1 MKKIITLALGVAA
14 SLAANA
20 GVLFWQVA
28 TTGDQSSGYQATMGD
43 NSTTVTYTYAMLKAS
58 SSESGSPLLPVTT
71 YFDDGGDG
79 IAATDNQALAQ
90 NFMAGNYFTDYG
102 SATVNSIWIELY
114 NGNNLVAESGKI
126 TGNDLQSLIAASQFS
141 SGFNA
146 ANNNAA
152 AISSFSAVPEPTSGL
167 MLLIGAAMLGLR
179 RKKVA

>member
-1 MKKIITLALGVAA
+1 MKKIITLAFGVAA
-14 SLAANA
+14 ALAVNA
-20 GVLFWQVA
+20 GVLYWQVA
-28 TTGDQSSGYQATMGD
+28 TTQSGSDYQATMGD
-43 NSTTVTYTYAMLKAS
+43 NSTVTYTYAMLKAS
-58 SSESGSPLLPVTT
+58 SDASGSPELSVTT

-79 IAATDNQALAQ
+79 IAATDNKALAQ
-90 NFMAGNYFTDYG
+90 NFLAGNYFTDYG

-141 SGFNA
+141 SSFDA

-152 AISSFSAVPEPTSGL
+152 AISSFNAVPEPTSGL

>member
-20 GVLFWQVA
+20 GVLYWQVA
-28 TTGDQSSGYQATMGD
+28 TTEDGGSYQATMGD
-43 NSTTVTYTYAMLKAS
+43 KTTVTYTYAMLKAS
-58 SSESGSPLLPVTT
+58 SEASGSPELSVTT
-71 YFDDGGDG
+71 YFDDGNDG
-79 IAATDNQALAQ
+79 IVAADNHALAQ
-90 NFMAGNYFTDYG
+90 NFLAGNYFTDYG

-114 NGNNLVAESGKI
+114 NGNNLVAESEKI
-126 TGNDLQSLIAASQFS
+126 TGETLKSLIAASQFS

-152 AISSFSAVPEPTSGL
+152 AISSFNAVPEPTSGL

>member
-20 GVLFWQVA
+20 GVLYWQVA
-28 TTGDQSSGYQATMGD
+28 TADDGNGVYQATTEDG
-43 NSTTVTYTYAMLKAS
+43 TFTYTYAMLKAS
-58 SSESGSPLLPVTT
+58 SSENGSSDVAVTT

-79 IAATDNQALAQ
+79 IATTDNHALAQ

-102 SATVNSIWIELY
+102 SVTVNSIWIELY
-114 NGNNLVAESGKI
+114 NGNNLVAESEKI
-126 TGNDLQSLIAASQFS
+126 TGATLQSLIAASQFS

-146 ANNNAA
+146 ANNNVA
-152 AISSFSAVPEPTSGL
+152 AISSFNAVPEPTSGL